1 MMALALTLQKKEQ
14 AKMVVLMWP
23 TIVEAININSTT
35 VLMPPEH
42 ELLLATLTKFTL
54 LLGKKI

>member
-1 MMALALTLQKKEQ
+1 
-14 AKMVVLMWP
+14 
-23 TIVEAININSTT
+23 

-42 ELLLATLTKFTL
+42 ELLLAALAKFT